1 MLPRGPMIRKPS
13 TGFVVRSVVTL
24 ALVAGGV
31 LGCDPERKQQCD
43 KFIAAMGPMQGQ
55 PVTAEVVDRVQSDVA
70 ALQLQDEPLR
80 EYAKNYKATLTVLS
94 NTLKLKDT
102 ADPDGPPNGTSDVIK
117 AKTKEARTDFDDI
130 SRYCAP

>member
-1 MLPRGPMIRKPS
+1 
-13 TGFVVRSVVTL
+13 
-24 ALVAGGV
+24 
-31 LGCDPERKQQCD
+31 
-43 KFIAAMGPMQGQ
+43 MQGQ